1 MIAKLLLVAGVAT
14 LSISL
19 RCFHHHLLHR
29 LGTIGIF
36 ATSFL
41 AGWLLGGTIW
51 LGVAFAASW
60 LFLPWLEILTR
71 IRRLRLP
78 AERTL
83 QPRTPPSPH
92 TFPNLH
98 ELTEEIEAEG
108 FEYIQDTGWEFD
120 GYRHYYRL
128 FLDAGHREQ
137 AAVCLIEQNDFA
149 FYYVALTS
157 EELGFAAD
165 QTAPPKTYVTWNYP
179 FSYGMKNPPHL
190 VLQRIEG
197 EVPFAELR
205 EAHRQWLAGMGLEE
219 GNLRVQEPEAIDDK
233 ISRLISS
240 QVEHNVR
247 VGILCRDDQNLIR
260 YSFRG
265 MIFLWCQFLRDL
277 IRLS

>member
-36 ATSFL
+36 ITSFL
-41 AGWLLGGTIW
+41 AGWLLGGTVW

-83 QPRTPPSPH
+83 KPRTPPSPH
-92 TFPNLH
+92 TFPNLP
-98 ELTEEIEAEG
+98 ELTGEIESEG
-108 FEYIQDTGWEFD
+108 FEYMQDTGWEFD

-128 FLDAGHREQ
+128 FLDATRREQ

-157 EELGFAAD
+157 QTSGPAD
-165 QTAPPKTYVTWNYP
+165 DPSASPKTCVTWNYP
-179 FSYGMKNPPHL
+179 FSYGMKNPSNL
-190 VLQRIEG
+190 LLQRIEG
-197 EVPFAELR
+197 EIPFAELR
-205 EAHRQWLAGMGLEE
+205 ESHQKWLAELGFGEAD
-219 GNLRVQEPEAIDDK
+219 LRVQEPEAIDHE

-247 VGILCRDDQNLIR
+247 VGILRRDEQNLIR